1 MLQAASPQL
10 ENPTMAC
17 ACKVENF
24 ATAVRVREV
33 RPDVVVP
40 HSKVSQT
47 ADILGLVCKTEKVNF
62 FVKIVPINPSF
73 HLLSSACAFYIC
85 RGFLML
91 IMSPQNVPLFRF
103 RL

>member
-1 MLQAASPQL
+1 MQNCTILERSQDSRLQATSPKL

-24 ATAVRVREV
+24 ATAVRAREV

-47 ADILGLVCKTEKVNF
+47 VDILGLVCQT
-62 FVKIVPINPSF
+62 VKK
-73 HLLSSACAFYIC
+73 HLEVAMSGLVKRKFQDQI
-85 RGFLML
+85 ML
-91 IMSPQNVPLFRF
+91 
-103 RL
+103 